1 MYSTYVSFILGCSVI
16 AGATRTIVAKL
27 FYQFGFENPL
37 FLILLSLAGQ
47 AFSLVIYNIWRY
59 SCVVSSITNDSNCN
73 SRDDESSRSCTLDHT
88 TTTISQRRISPSK
101 SSQFTQAVFT
111 SQFSTSEGGKSSI
124 RTHTDM
130 NAELEIPDVNS
141 SGGILDEEEEVEEE
155 ECHIDIEGSHI
166 QNITIQQTKSQQI
179 HRLSLRPIGES
190 VSKHGLPSESR
201 TKKYISCI
209 PWYLKPLLPALFNF
223 LAASM
228 RWTSLLFVAA
238 SIAEMLISGMELVL
252 SVLAARCVRGR
263 RITWVRWAGVGI
275 VSLGIMLVGIFD
287 TQNASTT
294 SQGSDDN
301 ANVNTNSQDQVIGIL
316 LILGQCISSVLQ
328 DVSEEVMLHEADFPP
343 ALLIGMEGLFGLVVA
358 LILYFPLAPIVI
370 GEHQTTALQ
379 DLQSNTTI
387 VGLSIGWA
395 LLVTVTSIFDTAAT
409 GVTSSMTRNVWKNI
423 RTGLIWIVNLII
435 FYATGNP
442 ELGEEWFIPGSFY
455 ILIGFAVM
463 LSGVSVYYGKG
474 SRA

>member
-1 MYSTYVSFILGCSVI
+1 MYSTYVSFILGWSVI

-47 AFSLVIYNIWRY
+47 AFSLVIYNIWR
-59 SCVVSSITNDSNCN
+59 CCVSSISSDSNCN
-73 SRDDESSRSCTLDHT
+73 SRSCDHDVT
-88 TTTISQRRISPSK
+88 DRGQS
-101 SSQFTQAVFT
+101 SSQLFAQAVFT
-111 SQFSTSEGGKSSI
+111 SQFSTLEGGKSSI
-124 RTHTDM
+124 RTHTEM
-130 NAELEIPDVNS
+130 NAENDISNLNNNDCS
-141 SGGILDEEEEVEEE
+141 SRIVDKEQVEEE
-155 ECHIDIEGSHI
+155 DECHIDIEEGSHI
-166 QNITIQQTKSQQI
+166 HNIIIQQTKSKQI
-179 HRLSLRPIGES
+179 HRMSLRPIGES

-252 SVLAARCVRGR
+252 SVLATRCVRGR

-287 TQNASTT
+287 TQNASGATF
-294 SQGSDDN
+294 QGSDDN
-301 ANVNTNSQDQVIGIL
+301 ANNTNTNSQDQVIGIL
-316 LILGQCISSVLQ
+316 LILGQCISSVFR

-358 LILYFPLAPIVI
+358 LILYFPLAHIVI
-370 GEHQTTALQ
+370 EEQQMTALQ
-379 DLQSNTTI
+379 DLKSNTKI

-395 LLVTVTSIFDTAAT
+395 LLVTITSIFDTAAT

-423 RTGLIWIVNLII
+423 RTALIWIVNLII

-442 ELGEEWFIPGSFY
+442 ELGEEWFIPDSFY
-455 ILIGFAVM
+455 ILIGFTVM
-463 LSGVSVYYGKG
+463 LSGVYVYYGKG